1 MKTLTVTKNILKL
14 FIKLAS
20 IILTVYTLIVCFTK
34 AAYMSAFTAQDI
46 AVFALCVFGIITLC
60 MVEYI
65 LNFLCIT
72 LRRMRSAGN
81 YYYQPSR
88 KGYTERKPVHAKNKQ
103 VYAFKNGE
111 AA

>member
-1 MKTLTVTKNILKL
+1 MKTLIVTKNILKL
-14 FIKLAS
+14 LKKLAS
-20 IILTVYTLIVCFTK
+20 IIFIVYALIVCFAK
-34 AAYMSAFTAQDI
+34 AAYMSAFTVDDI

-72 LRRMRSAGN
+72 LRRMHTAEN
-81 YYYQPSR
+81 YCYQTSK
-88 KGYTERKPVHAKNKQ
+88 KGYAQRKPIQAKSNR